1 MEYTS
6 LLLENAVN
14 ELAKLPGVGQR
25 TALRFALHL
34 LKQNE
39 DNTLKLAKSLISLVS
54 EIKHCKQC
62 NNLSD
67 SEICSICANPQ
78 RQNDTICV
86 VENIREVMAIESTN
100 QYKGLYHV
108 LGGVIS
114 PIEGIG
120 VGDIAIEHLIKRVE
134 KENIKEII
142 LALPTTMEGDTTN
155 FYIYRRLQNAYSQS
169 PIANNQGL
177 KISQIARGVA
187 IGNELEYTDEIT
199 LGRSII
205 NRIEFKG

>member
-6 LLLENAVN
+6 LILENAVN

-39 DNTLKLAKSLISLVS
+39 DNTIQLAKSLISLVN
-54 EIKHCKQC
+54 EIKHCKRC

-67 SEICSICANPQ
+67 SEICSICAHPQ

-134 KENIKEII
+134 QEDIKEII
-142 LALPTTMEGDTTN
+142 LALPTTMEGDTTS
-155 FYIYRRLQNAYSQS
+155 FYINKLLENHN
-169 PIANNQGL
+169 I
-177 KISQIARGVA
+177 KISAIARGVA
-187 IGNELEYTDEIT
+187 IGDKIEYADEQT
-199 LGRSII
+199 LARSIL
-205 NRIEFKG
+205 NRRDFSDIYK

>member
-6 LLLENAVN
+6 LILENAVN

-39 DNTLKLAKSLISLVS
+39 DNTLKLAKSLVDLVT

-67 SEICSICANPQ
+67 SEICSICANSE
-78 RQNDTICV
+78 RQSDIICV

-120 VGDIAIEHLIKRVE
+120 VGDIAIEQLIKRVE
-134 KENIKEII
+134 QENIKEII
-142 LALPTTMEGDTTN
+142 LALPTTMEGDTTS
-155 FYIYRRLQNAYSQS
+155 FYINKLLEPFN
-169 PIANNQGL
+169 I
-177 KISQIARGVA
+177 KISAIARGVA
-187 IGNELEYTDEIT
+187 IGDKIEYADEQT
-199 LGRSII
+199 LARSIL
-205 NRIEFKG
+205 NRRDFSDIYK

>member
-39 DNTLKLAKSLISLVS
+39 DNTLRLSKSLVDLVT
-54 EIKHCKQC
+54 EIKHCKRC

-67 SEICSICANPQ
+67 SEICSICANSE
-78 RQNDTICV
+78 RQSDIICV

-142 LALPTTMEGDTTN
+142 LALPTTMEGDTTS
-155 FYIYRRLQNAYSQS
+155 FYINKLLEPFN
-169 PIANNQGL
+169 I
-177 KISQIARGVA
+177 KISAIARGVA
-187 IGNELEYTDEIT
+187 IGDKIEYADEQT
-199 LGRSII
+199 LARSIL
-205 NRIEFKG
+205 NRRDFSDIYK

>member
-6 LLLENAVN
+6 LILENAVN

-39 DNTLKLAKSLISLVS
+39 DNTLRLSKSLVDLVT
-54 EIKHCKQC
+54 EIKHCKRC

-67 SEICSICANPQ
+67 SEICSICANSE
-78 RQNDTICV
+78 RQSDIICV

-114 PIEGIG
+114 PIEGVG
-120 VGDIAIEHLIKRVE
+120 VGDIAIEQLIKRVE
-134 KENIKEII
+134 QENIKEII
-142 LALPTTMEGDTTN
+142 LALPTTMEGDTTS
-155 FYIYRRLQNAYSQS
+155 FYINKLLEPFN
-169 PIANNQGL
+169 I
-177 KISQIARGVA
+177 KISAIARGVA
-187 IGNELEYTDEIT
+187 IGDKIEYADEQT
-199 LGRSII
+199 LARSIL
-205 NRIEFKG
+205 NRRDFSDIYK

>member
-6 LLLENAVN
+6 LILENAVN

-39 DNTLKLAKSLISLVS
+39 DNTLKLAKSLVDLVT
-54 EIKHCKQC
+54 EIKHCKRC

-67 SEICSICANPQ
+67 SEICSICANSE
-78 RQNDTICV
+78 RQSDIICV

-120 VGDIAIEHLIKRVE
+120 VGDIAIEQLIKRVE
-134 KENIKEII
+134 QENIKEII
-142 LALPTTMEGDTTN
+142 LALPTTMEGDTTS
-155 FYIYRRLQNAYSQS
+155 FYINKLLENHN
-169 PIANNQGL
+169 I
-177 KISQIARGVA
+177 KISAIARGVA
-187 IGNELEYTDEIT
+187 IGDKIEYADEQT
-199 LGRSII
+199 LARSIL
-205 NRIEFKG
+205 NRRDFSDIYK

>member
-6 LLLENAVN
+6 LILENAVN

-39 DNTLKLAKSLISLVS
+39 DNTIQLAKSLISLVS
-54 EIKHCKQC
+54 EIKHCKRC

-120 VGDIAIEHLIKRVE
+120 VGDIAIEQLIKRVE
-134 KENIKEII
+134 QENIKEII
-142 LALPTTMEGDTTN
+142 LALPTTMEGDTTS
-155 FYIYRRLQNAYSQS
+155 FYINKLLEPFN
-169 PIANNQGL
+169 I
-177 KISQIARGVA
+177 KISAIARGVA
-187 IGNELEYTDEIT
+187 IGDKIEYADEQT
-199 LGRSII
+199 LARSIL
-205 NRIEFKG
+205 NRRDFSDIYK

>member
-6 LLLENAVN
+6 LILENAVN

-39 DNTLKLAKSLISLVS
+39 DNTIQLAKSLISLVS
-54 EIKHCKQC
+54 EIKHCKRC

-120 VGDIAIEHLIKRVE
+120 VGDIAIEQLIKRVE
-134 KENIKEII
+134 QEEIKEII
-142 LALPTTMEGDTTN
+142 LALPTTMEGDTTS
-155 FYIYRRLQNAYSQS
+155 FYINKLLENHN
-169 PIANNQGL
+169 I
-177 KISQIARGVA
+177 KISAIARGVA
-187 IGNELEYTDEIT
+187 IGDKIEYADEQT
-199 LGRSII
+199 LARSIL
-205 NRIEFKG
+205 NRRDFSDIYK

>member
-6 LLLENAVN
+6 LILENAVN

-39 DNTLKLAKSLISLVS
+39 DNTIQLAKSLISLVS
-54 EIKHCKQC
+54 EIKHCKRC

-134 KENIKEII
+134 QEDIKEII
-142 LALPTTMEGDTTN
+142 LALPTTMEGDTTS
-155 FYIYRRLQNAYSQS
+155 FYINKLLENHN
-169 PIANNQGL
+169 I
-177 KISQIARGVA
+177 KISAIARGVA
-187 IGNELEYTDEIT
+187 IGDKIEYADEQT
-199 LGRSII
+199 LARSIL
-205 NRIEFKG
+205 NRRNFSDIYK

>member
-6 LLLENAVN
+6 LILENAVN

-39 DNTLKLAKSLISLVS
+39 DNTLQLAKSLISLVS
-54 EIKHCKQC
+54 EIKHCKRC

-120 VGDIAIEHLIKRVE
+120 VGDIAIEQLIKRVE
-134 KENIKEII
+134 QENIKEII
-142 LALPTTMEGDTTN
+142 LALPTTMEGDTTS
-155 FYIYRRLQNAYSQS
+155 FYINKLLENHN
-169 PIANNQGL
+169 I
-177 KISQIARGVA
+177 KISAIARGVA
-187 IGNELEYTDEIT
+187 IGDKIEYADEQT
-199 LGRSII
+199 LARSIL
-205 NRIEFKG
+205 NRRDFSDIYK

>member
-6 LLLENAVN
+6 LILENAVN

-39 DNTLKLAKSLISLVS
+39 DNTIQLAKSLISLVS
-54 EIKHCKQC
+54 EIKHCKRC

-120 VGDIAIEHLIKRVE
+120 VGDIAIEQLIKRVE
-134 KENIKEII
+134 QENIKEII
-142 LALPTTMEGDTTN
+142 LALPTTMEGDTTS
-155 FYIYRRLQNAYSQS
+155 FYINKLLENHN
-169 PIANNQGL
+169 I
-177 KISQIARGVA
+177 KISAIARGVA
-187 IGNELEYTDEIT
+187 IGDKIEYADEQT
-199 LGRSII
+199 LARSIL
-205 NRIEFKG
+205 NRRDFSDIYK

>member
-6 LLLENAVN
+6 LILENAVN

-39 DNTLKLAKSLISLVS
+39 DNTIQLAKSLISLVS
-54 EIKHCKQC
+54 EIKHCKRC

-67 SEICSICANPQ
+67 SEICSICANLQ

-134 KENIKEII
+134 QEDIKEII
-142 LALPTTMEGDTTN
+142 LALPTTMEGDTTS
-155 FYIYRRLQNAYSQS
+155 FYINKLLENHN
-169 PIANNQGL
+169 I
-177 KISQIARGVA
+177 KISAIARGVA
-187 IGNELEYTDEIT
+187 IGDKIEYADEQT
-199 LGRSII
+199 LARSIL
-205 NRIEFKG
+205 NRRDFSDIYK

>member
-39 DNTLKLAKSLISLVS
+39 DNTLKLAKSLVDLVT
-54 EIKHCKQC
+54 EIKHCKHC

-67 SEICSICANPQ
+67 SEICSICANSE
-78 RQNDTICV
+78 RQSDIICV

-120 VGDIAIEHLIKRVE
+120 VGDIAIEQLIKRVE
-134 KENIKEII
+134 QENIKEII
-142 LALPTTMEGDTTN
+142 LALPTTMEGDTTS
-155 FYIYRRLQNAYSQS
+155 FYINKLLEPFN
-169 PIANNQGL
+169 I
-177 KISQIARGVA
+177 KISAIARGVA
-187 IGNELEYTDEIT
+187 IGDKIEYADEQT
-199 LGRSII
+199 LARSIL
-205 NRIEFKG
+205 NRRDFSDIYK

>member
-6 LLLENAVN
+6 LILENAVN

-39 DNTLKLAKSLISLVS
+39 DNTLQLAKSLISLVS

-134 KENIKEII
+134 QEDIKEII
-142 LALPTTMEGDTTN
+142 LALPTTMEGDTTS
-155 FYIYRRLQNAYSQS
+155 FYINKLLENHN
-169 PIANNQGL
+169 I
-177 KISQIARGVA
+177 KISAIARGVA
-187 IGNELEYTDEIT
+187 IGDKIEYADEQT
-199 LGRSII
+199 LARSIL
-205 NRIEFKG
+205 NRRDFSDIYK

>member
-39 DNTLKLAKSLISLVS
+39 DNTLRLAKSLVDLVT
-54 EIKHCKQC
+54 EIKHCKRC

-67 SEICSICANPQ
+67 SEICSICANNE
-78 RQNDTICV
+78 RQSDTICV

-134 KENIKEII
+134 QENVKEII
-142 LALPTTMEGDTTN
+142 LALPTTMEGDTTS
-155 FYIYRRLQNAYSQS
+155 FYINKLLEPYN
-169 PIANNQGL
+169 I
-177 KISQIARGVA
+177 KISAIARGVA
-187 IGNELEYTDEIT
+187 IGDKIEYADEQT
-199 LGRSII
+199 LARSIL
-205 NRIEFKG
+205 NRRDFSDIYK

>member
-6 LLLENAVN
+6 LILENAVN

-39 DNTLKLAKSLISLVS
+39 DNTLQLAKSLISLVS
-54 EIKHCKQC
+54 EIKHCKRC

-120 VGDIAIEHLIKRVE
+120 VGDIAIEQLIKRVGQE
-134 KENIKEII
+134 DIKEII
-142 LALPTTMEGDTTN
+142 LALPTTMEGDTTS
-155 FYIYRRLQNAYSQS
+155 FYINKLLENHN
-169 PIANNQGL
+169 I
-177 KISQIARGVA
+177 KISAIARGVA
-187 IGNELEYTDEIT
+187 IGDKIEYADEQT
-199 LGRSII
+199 LARSIL
-205 NRIEFKG
+205 NRRDFSDIYK

>member
-1 MEYTS
+1 MYMEYTS
-6 LLLENAVN
+6 LILENAVN

-39 DNTLKLAKSLISLVS
+39 DNTLRLSKSLVDLVT
-54 EIKHCKQC
+54 EIKHCKRC

-67 SEICSICANPQ
+67 SEICSICANSE
-78 RQNDTICV
+78 RQSDIICV

-120 VGDIAIEHLIKRVE
+120 VGDIAIEQLIKRVE
-134 KENIKEII
+134 QENIKEII
-142 LALPTTMEGDTTN
+142 LALPTTMEGDTTS
-155 FYIYRRLQNAYSQS
+155 FYINKLLEPFN
-169 PIANNQGL
+169 I
-177 KISQIARGVA
+177 KISAIARGVA
-187 IGNELEYTDEIT
+187 IGDKIEYADEQT
-199 LGRSII
+199 LARSIL
-205 NRIEFKG
+205 NRRDFSDIYK

>member
-39 DNTLKLAKSLISLVS
+39 DNTLKLAKSLVDLVT

-67 SEICSICANPQ
+67 SEICSICASSE
-78 RQNDTICV
+78 RQSDIICV

-142 LALPTTMEGDTTN
+142 LALPTTMEGDTTS
-155 FYIYRRLQNAYSQS
+155 FYINKLLENHN
-169 PIANNQGL
+169 I
-177 KISQIARGVA
+177 KISAIARGVA
-187 IGNELEYTDEIT
+187 IGDKIEYADEQT
-199 LGRSII
+199 LARSIL
-205 NRIEFKG
+205 NRRDFSDIYK

>member
-39 DNTLKLAKSLISLVS
+39 DNTLRLSKSLVDLVT
-54 EIKHCKQC
+54 EIKHCKRC

-67 SEICSICANPQ
+67 SEMCSICANSE
-78 RQNDTICV
+78 RQSDIICV

-142 LALPTTMEGDTTN
+142 LALPTTMEGDTTS
-155 FYIYRRLQNAYSQS
+155 FYINKLLEPFNV
-169 PIANNQGL
+169 
-177 KISQIARGVA
+177 KISAIARGVA
-187 IGNELEYTDEIT
+187 IGDKIEYADEQT
-199 LGRSII
+199 LARSIL
-205 NRIEFKG
+205 NRRDFSDIYK

>member
-1 MEYTS
+1 MYMEYTS
-6 LLLENAVN
+6 LILENAVN

-39 DNTLKLAKSLISLVS
+39 DNTIQLAKSLISLVS
-54 EIKHCKQC
+54 EIKHCKRC

-134 KENIKEII
+134 QEDIKEII
-142 LALPTTMEGDTTN
+142 LALPTTMEGDTTS
-155 FYIYRRLQNAYSQS
+155 FYINKLLENHN
-169 PIANNQGL
+169 I
-177 KISQIARGVA
+177 KISAIARGVA
-187 IGNELEYTDEIT
+187 IGDKIEYADEQT
-199 LGRSII
+199 LARSIL
-205 NRIEFKG
+205 NRRDFSDIYK

>member
-6 LLLENAVN
+6 LILENAVN
-14 ELAKLPGVGQR
+14 ELSKLPGVGQR

-39 DNTLKLAKSLISLVS
+39 DNTLRLSKSLVDLVT
-54 EIKHCKQC
+54 EIKHCKRC

-67 SEICSICANPQ
+67 SEICSICANSE
-78 RQNDTICV
+78 RQSDIICV

-120 VGDIAIEHLIKRVE
+120 VGDIAIEQLIKRVE
-134 KENIKEII
+134 QENIKEII
-142 LALPTTMEGDTTN
+142 LALPTTMEGDTTS
-155 FYIYRRLQNAYSQS
+155 FYINKLLEPFN
-169 PIANNQGL
+169 I
-177 KISQIARGVA
+177 KISAIARGVA
-187 IGNELEYTDEIT
+187 IGDKIEYADEQT
-199 LGRSII
+199 LARSIL
-205 NRIEFKG
+205 NRRDFSDIYK

>member
-6 LLLENAVN
+6 LILENAVN

-39 DNTLKLAKSLISLVS
+39 DNTIQLAKSLISLVS
-54 EIKHCKQC
+54 EIKHCKRC

-67 SEICSICANPQ
+67 NEICSICANPQ

-120 VGDIAIEHLIKRVE
+120 VGDIAIEQLIKRVE
-134 KENIKEII
+134 QENIKEII
-142 LALPTTMEGDTTN
+142 LALPTTMEGDTTS
-155 FYIYRRLQNAYSQS
+155 FYINELLENHN
-169 PIANNQGL
+169 I
-177 KISQIARGVA
+177 KISAIARGVA
-187 IGNELEYTDEIT
+187 IGDKIEYADEQT
-199 LGRSII
+199 LARSIL
-205 NRIEFKG
+205 NRRDFSDIYK

>member
-6 LLLENAVN
+6 LILENAVN

-39 DNTLKLAKSLISLVS
+39 DNTLQLAKSLISLVS

-120 VGDIAIEHLIKRVE
+120 VGDIAIEQLIKRVE

-142 LALPTTMEGDTTN
+142 LALPTTMEGDTTS
-155 FYIYRRLQNAYSQS
+155 FYINKLLEPYNVR
-169 PIANNQGL
+169 
-177 KISQIARGVA
+177 ISAIARGVA
-187 IGNELEYTDEIT
+187 IGDKIEYADEQT
-199 LGRSII
+199 LARSIL
-205 NRIEFKG
+205 NRREFSDIYK

>member
-6 LLLENAVN
+6 LILENAVN

-39 DNTLKLAKSLISLVS
+39 DNTLRLSKSLVDLVT
-54 EIKHCKQC
+54 EIKHCKRC

-67 SEICSICANPQ
+67 SEICSICANSE
-78 RQNDTICV
+78 RQSDTICV

-120 VGDIAIEHLIKRVE
+120 VGDIAIEQLIKRVE
-134 KENIKEII
+134 QENIKEII
-142 LALPTTMEGDTTN
+142 LALPTTMEGDTTS
-155 FYIYRRLQNAYSQS
+155 FYINKLLEPFN
-169 PIANNQGL
+169 I
-177 KISQIARGVA
+177 KISAIARGVA
-187 IGNELEYTDEIT
+187 IGDKIEYADEQT
-199 LGRSII
+199 LARSIL
-205 NRIEFKG
+205 NRRDFSDIYK

>member
-6 LLLENAVN
+6 LILENAVN

-39 DNTLKLAKSLISLVS
+39 DNTLKLAKSLVDLVT
-54 EIKHCKQC
+54 EIKHCKRC

-67 SEICSICANPQ
+67 SEICSICASSE
-78 RQNDTICV
+78 RQSDIICV

-120 VGDIAIEHLIKRVE
+120 VGDIAIEQLIKRVE
-134 KENIKEII
+134 QENIKEII
-142 LALPTTMEGDTTN
+142 LALPTTMEGDTTS
-155 FYIYRRLQNAYSQS
+155 FYINKLLEPFN
-169 PIANNQGL
+169 I
-177 KISQIARGVA
+177 KISAIARGVA
-187 IGNELEYTDEIT
+187 IGDKIEYADEQT
-199 LGRSII
+199 LARSIL
-205 NRIEFKG
+205 NRRDFSDIYK

>member
-39 DNTLKLAKSLISLVS
+39 DNTLRLAKSLVDLVT
-54 EIKHCKQC
+54 EIKHCKRC

-67 SEICSICANPQ
+67 SEICSICANNE
-78 RQNDTICV
+78 RQSDTICV

-120 VGDIAIEHLIKRVE
+120 VGDIAIEQLIKRVE
-134 KENIKEII
+134 QENVKEII

-155 FYIYRRLQNAYSQS
+155 FYIYRKLQQFDVKLSV
-169 PIANNQGL
+169 
-177 KISQIARGVA
+177 IARGIS
-187 IGNELEYTDEIT
+187 IGDELEYTDEVT
-199 LGRSII
+199 LGSSII
-205 NRIEFKG
+205 NRRPFTGKTF

>member
-6 LLLENAVN
+6 LILENAVN
-14 ELAKLPGVGQR
+14 ELSKLPGVGQR

-39 DNTLKLAKSLISLVS
+39 DNTLRLSKSLVDLVT
-54 EIKHCKQC
+54 EIKHCKRC

-67 SEICSICANPQ
+67 SEICSICANSE
-78 RQNDTICV
+78 RQSDTICV

-120 VGDIAIEHLIKRVE
+120 VGDIAIEQLIKRVE
-134 KENIKEII
+134 QENIKEII
-142 LALPTTMEGDTTN
+142 LALPTTMEGDTTS
-155 FYIYRRLQNAYSQS
+155 FYINKLLENHN
-169 PIANNQGL
+169 I
-177 KISQIARGVA
+177 KISAIARGVA
-187 IGNELEYTDEIT
+187 IGDKIEYADEQT
-199 LGRSII
+199 LARSIL
-205 NRIEFKG
+205 NRRDFSDIYK

>member
-6 LLLENAVN
+6 LILENAVN

-39 DNTLKLAKSLISLVS
+39 DNTIQLAKSLISLVS
-54 EIKHCKQC
+54 EIKHCKRC

-134 KENIKEII
+134 QEDIKEII
-142 LALPTTMEGDTTN
+142 LALPTTMEGDTTS
-155 FYIYRRLQNAYSQS
+155 FYINKLLEPFN
-169 PIANNQGL
+169 I
-177 KISQIARGVA
+177 KISAIARGVA
-187 IGNELEYTDEIT
+187 IGDKIEYADEQT
-199 LGRSII
+199 LARSIL
-205 NRIEFKG
+205 NRRDFSDIYK

>member
-6 LLLENAVN
+6 LILENAVN

-39 DNTLKLAKSLISLVS
+39 DNTIQLAKSLISLVS
-54 EIKHCKQC
+54 EIKHCKRC

-100 QYKGLYHV
+100 QYKGLYHA

-134 KENIKEII
+134 QEDIKEII
-142 LALPTTMEGDTTN
+142 LALPTTMEGDTTS
-155 FYIYRRLQNAYSQS
+155 FYINKLLENHN
-169 PIANNQGL
+169 I
-177 KISQIARGVA
+177 KISAIARGVA
-187 IGNELEYTDEIT
+187 IGDKIEYADEQT
-199 LGRSII
+199 LARSIL
-205 NRIEFKG
+205 NRRDFSDIYK

>member
-6 LLLENAVN
+6 LILENAVN

-39 DNTLKLAKSLISLVS
+39 DNTLKLAKSLVDLVT
-54 EIKHCKQC
+54 EIKHCKRC

-67 SEICSICANPQ
+67 SEICSICANSE
-78 RQNDTICV
+78 RQSDIICV

-120 VGDIAIEHLIKRVE
+120 VGDIAIEQLIKRVE
-134 KENIKEII
+134 QENIKEII
-142 LALPTTMEGDTTN
+142 LALPTTMEGDTTS
-155 FYIYRRLQNAYSQS
+155 FYINKLLEPFN
-169 PIANNQGL
+169 I
-177 KISQIARGVA
+177 KISAIARGVA
-187 IGNELEYTDEIT
+187 IGDKIEYADEQT
-199 LGRSII
+199 LARSIL
-205 NRIEFKG
+205 NRRDFSDIYK

>member
-39 DNTLKLAKSLISLVS
+39 DNTLRLSKSLVDLVT
-54 EIKHCKQC
+54 EIKHCKRC

-67 SEICSICANPQ
+67 SEICSICANSE
-78 RQNDTICV
+78 RQSDIICV

-120 VGDIAIEHLIKRVE
+120 VGDIAIEQLIKRVE
-134 KENIKEII
+134 QENIKEIR
-142 LALPTTMEGDTTN
+142 LALPTTMEGDTTS
-155 FYIYRRLQNAYSQS
+155 FYINKLLEAFN
-169 PIANNQGL
+169 I
-177 KISQIARGVA
+177 KISAIARGVA
-187 IGNELEYTDEIT
+187 IGDKIEYADEQT
-199 LGRSII
+199 LARSIL
-205 NRIEFKG
+205 NRRDFSDIYK

>member
-6 LLLENAVN
+6 LILENAVN

-39 DNTLKLAKSLISLVS
+39 DNTLKLAKSLVDLVT
-54 EIKHCKQC
+54 EIKHCKRC

-67 SEICSICANPQ
+67 SEICSICANSE
-78 RQNDTICV
+78 RQSDIMCV

-120 VGDIAIEHLIKRVE
+120 VGDIAIEQLIKRVE
-134 KENIKEII
+134 QENIKEII
-142 LALPTTMEGDTTN
+142 LALPTTMEGDTTS
-155 FYIYRRLQNAYSQS
+155 FYINKLLEPFN
-169 PIANNQGL
+169 I
-177 KISQIARGVA
+177 KISAIARGVA
-187 IGNELEYTDEIT
+187 IGDKIEYADEQT
-199 LGRSII
+199 LARSIL
-205 NRIEFKG
+205 NRRDFSDIYK

>member
-6 LLLENAVN
+6 LILENAVN

-39 DNTLKLAKSLISLVS
+39 DNTIQLAKSLISLVN
-54 EIKHCKQC
+54 EIKHCKRC

-67 SEICSICANPQ
+67 SEICSICAHPQ

-120 VGDIAIEHLIKRVE
+120 VGDIAIEHLIKRLE
-134 KENIKEII
+134 QEDIK
-142 LALPTTMEGDTTN
+142 
-155 FYIYRRLQNAYSQS
+155 
-169 PIANNQGL
+169 
-177 KISQIARGVA
+177 
-187 IGNELEYTDEIT
+187 
-199 LGRSII
+199 
-205 NRIEFKG
+205 

>member
-6 LLLENAVN
+6 LILENAVN

-39 DNTLKLAKSLISLVS
+39 DNTLRLSKSLVDLVT
-54 EIKHCKQC
+54 EIKHCKRC

-120 VGDIAIEHLIKRVE
+120 VGDIAIEQLIKRVE
-134 KENIKEII
+134 QENIKEII
-142 LALPTTMEGDTTN
+142 LALPTTMEGDTTS
-155 FYIYRRLQNAYSQS
+155 FYINKLLEPFN
-169 PIANNQGL
+169 I
-177 KISQIARGVA
+177 KISAIARGVA
-187 IGNELEYTDEIT
+187 IGDKIEYADEQT
-199 LGRSII
+199 LARSIL
-205 NRIEFKG
+205 NRRDFSDIYK

>member
-39 DNTLKLAKSLISLVS
+39 DNTLRLAKNLVDLVT
-54 EIKHCKQC
+54 EIKHCKRC

-67 SEICSICANPQ
+67 SEICSICANNE
-78 RQNDTICV
+78 RQSDTICV

-120 VGDIAIEHLIKRVE
+120 VGDIAIEQLIKRVE
-134 KENIKEII
+134 QENVKEII
-142 LALPTTMEGDTTN
+142 LALPTTMEGDTTS
-155 FYIYRRLQNAYSQS
+155 FYINKLLEPYN
-169 PIANNQGL
+169 I
-177 KISQIARGVA
+177 KISAIARGVA
-187 IGNELEYTDEIT
+187 IGDKIEYADEQT
-199 LGRSII
+199 LARSIL
-205 NRIEFKG
+205 NRRDFSDIYK

>member
-39 DNTLKLAKSLISLVS
+39 DNTLRLSKSLVDLVT
-54 EIKHCKQC
+54 EIKHCKRC

-67 SEICSICANPQ
+67 SEICSICANSE
-78 RQNDTICV
+78 RQSDIICV

-120 VGDIAIEHLIKRVE
+120 VGDIAIEQLIKRVE

-142 LALPTTMEGDTTN
+142 LALPTTMEGDTTS
-155 FYIYRRLQNAYSQS
+155 FYINKLLEPFNV
-169 PIANNQGL
+169 
-177 KISQIARGVA
+177 KISAIARGVA
-187 IGNELEYTDEIT
+187 IGDKIEYADEQT
-199 LGRSII
+199 LARSIL
-205 NRIEFKG
+205 NRRDFSDIYK